1 MKYLIVEDER
11 FAYEEVK
18 RMITKLRPDYELE
31 KQTKTV
37 IDTIAFLKTSAV
49 DLILM
54 DIRLADG
61 NCFEVFNHLEVTTP
75 VIFTTAYD
83 EHAIKAFKLNS
94 IDYLL
99 KPLMRPS

>member
-18 RMITKLRPDYELE
+18 RMITKLRPEYELE

-49 DLILM
+49 DFNTDGHTPCRWQLLR
-54 DIRLADG
+54 DIQSFG
-61 NCFEVFNHLEVTTP
+61 GH
-75 VIFTTAYD
+75 
-83 EHAIKAFKLNS
+83 HASDLYNS
-94 IDYLL
+94 L
-99 KPLMRPS
+99 